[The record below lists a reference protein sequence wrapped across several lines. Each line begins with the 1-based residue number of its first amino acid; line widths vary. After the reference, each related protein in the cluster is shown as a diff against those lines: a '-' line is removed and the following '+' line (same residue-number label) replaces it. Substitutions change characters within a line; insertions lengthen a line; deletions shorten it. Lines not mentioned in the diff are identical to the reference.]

1 MTLAYIR
8 SNLFRRTLLVVLF
21 VPVVAAYA
29 LVQAAARLP
38 EVWDGFCDW
47 FLEIWNFAVRDAA
60 SCRRGDEVAR

>member
-38 EVWDGFCDW
+38 EAWDGFCDW
-47 FLEIWNFAVRDAA
+47 FIEIWDFAMHDAA
-60 SCRRGDEVAR
+60 SCWRGDWVAR